1 MQKIK
6 KPSKSPMILEE
17 IRQAIQHADR
27 IGITAHIRPDGDAV
41 GSVIALG
48 LALQTSG
55 KQVQMVLRD
64 GVSNTFRHLQGSE
77 LVRQKFEEDCDLYIA
92 LDSSDLIRLGGVLRE
107 HSADICIDHH
117 ITNENYAKLNLIRP
131 EAVATCAILAEI
143 IPQLGLIVDL
153 PVANALLTGIL
164 SDSIGFRTSNTNAES
179 LRLAADLMDK
189 GANINV
195 LYNKALISRPF
206 EATKYWGYALQK
218 LERSDGLV
226 WTSLTL
232 EDRKNAGYPGNDDAD
247 LTNIL
252 SSIDPLDVVVLFVEQ
267 KANLVKV
274 SWRARP
280 GLDISGIAHSLGGG
294 GHPAAAGV
302 EITGTLQNVS
312 QKVLQITA
320 DYLKTVKEET
330 IGVNRGTP
338 GGG

>member
-1 MQKIK
+1 
-6 KPSKSPMILEE
+6 MILDQ
-17 IRQAIQHADR
+17 IRQAIHQADR
-27 IGITAHIRPDGDAV
+27 IGVTAHIRPDGDAV
-41 GSVIALG
+41 GSVIAMG
-48 LALQTSG
+48 LALQSAG

-77 LVRQKFEEDCDLYIA
+77 LIQQKFETDCDLYIA
-92 LDSSDLIRLGGVLRE
+92 LDSSDLLRLGGVLRDRTP
-107 HSADICIDHH
+107 DICIDHH
-117 ITNENYAKLNLIRP
+117 ITNENYAKINLIRP
-131 EAVATCAILAEI
+131 DAVATCAILADV

-164 SDSIGFRTSNTNAES
+164 SDSIGFRTSNTTSDS
-179 LRLAADLMDK
+179 LRIAADLMDK
-189 GANINV
+189 GANINL

-226 WTSLTL
+226 WTTLTL

-267 KANLVKV
+267 KSDLVKV

-302 EITGTLQNVS
+302 ECAGTLPVVTE
-312 QKVLQITA
+312 KVLQLTA
-320 DYLKTVKEET
+320 NYLKTVKEET
-330 IGVNRGTP
+330 IRVGRNTP
-338 GGG
+338 DGG

>member
-1 MQKIK
+1 
-6 KPSKSPMILEE
+6 MIIEE
-17 IRQAIQHADR
+17 IRQAIQNANC
-27 IGITAHIRPDGDAV
+27 IGVTAHIRPDGDAV
-41 GSVIALG
+41 GAVLALG
-48 LALQTSG
+48 LALQSSG

-64 GVSNTFRHLQGSE
+64 GVSNTFKHLQGSE
-77 LVRQKFEEDCDLYIA
+77 LVKQKFDPDCDLYIA
-92 LDSSDLIRLGGVLRE
+92 LDSSDLLRLGGVLRE
-107 HSADICIDHH
+107 HKADICIDHH
-117 ITNENYAKLNLIRP
+117 ITNEKYAKINLVRP
-131 EAVATCAILAEI
+131 DAVATCAILAEV

-153 PVANALLTGIL
+153 PVANALLSGIL
-164 SDSIGFRTSNTNAES
+164 SDSIGFRTSNTNAEA
-179 LRLAADLMDK
+179 LRISADLMDK

-226 WTSLTL
+226 WTTLTL

-252 SSIDPLDVVVLFVEQ
+252 SGIDPLDVVVLFVEQ
-267 KANLVKV
+267 KPDLVKV

-302 EITGTLQNVS
+302 ELAGTLQSVS
-312 QKVLQITA
+312 EKVLQLTA
-320 DYLKTVKEET
+320 NYLKTIKEET
-330 IGVNRGTP
+330 IGVTRGTP
-338 GGG
+338 DGG